1 MIPHDRRPWYEPYHR
16 LLKALIELGSHLLMV
31 GSVLAGIKIL
41 ELFVHRL
48 WGTDYLFFG
57 TIKLKHFF
65 DITDLATLVV
75 FLIWGVYSVVG
86 AYVRKTR

>member
-16 LLKALIELGSHLLMV
+16 LIQALIELTAHLLMV
-31 GSVLAGIKIL
+31 SSVLTGIKLL

-57 TIKLKHFF
+57 ENKLKYIF
-65 DITDLATLVV
+65 DIGDLAIMVF

-86 AYVRKTR
+86 AYVRKAR